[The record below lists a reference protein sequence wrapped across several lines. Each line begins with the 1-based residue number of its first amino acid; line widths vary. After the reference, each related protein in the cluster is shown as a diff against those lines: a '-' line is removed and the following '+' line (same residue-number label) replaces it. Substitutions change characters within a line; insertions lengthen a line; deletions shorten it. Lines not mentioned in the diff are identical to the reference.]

1 MNEVKILALGGCGD
15 MGRMA
20 VAVLLD
26 SPSVSKITVADINH
40 ELAKVFIELVGSDKL
55 NAVQIDINDKNKL
68 LGLISSHDIVINCVG
83 PFYRFEKI
91 IVEAI
96 IEAKKPFLDICD
108 DWKPTLDVLEMTEQA
123 KSAGITAI
131 IGIGASPGISNL
143 MAVLASSKLDEID
156 ELITAWGESF
166 PAKEGKIPKYYV
178 KGKKIRKK
186 LGKQPKKANA
196 ALEHLLF
203 ETLEEI
209 PTFKD
214 GKIVNIES
222 LTEHELL
229 DFPGYKKIYA
239 CHIGHPEPVTLPRTI
254 KANTICN
261 LCYMGKTFTN
271 TVREYRKK
279 IIEKEISIQDA
290 SIALEDEIKRLLKR
304 AMTGRSPLKEYLG
317 GPPMLTTYV
326 TGSKEG
332 KRKKVCLSLDRFPY
346 DEMAGVTGVPLAIAT
361 IMLIEGKITE
371 KGVLTPE
378 ESIDPIE
385 FFDRLAPY
393 CDKKNAED
401 LLIWEIVDLDE

>member
-20 VAVLLD
+20 VAVLLE
-26 SPSVSKITVADINH
+26 SPSVSKITVADINYN
-40 ELAKVFIELVGSDKL
+40 LAKIFIEMIDSDKL
-55 NAVQIDINDKNKL
+55 DAVQIDINDKDKL
-68 LGLISSHDIVINCVG
+68 LALISSHDIVINTVG
-83 PFYRFEKI
+83 PFYKFEEP
-91 IVEAI
+91 IVEAV

-108 DWKPTLDVLEMTEQA
+108 DWKPTLDVLEMSEQA
-123 KSAGITAI
+123 KNAGVTAI
-131 IGIGASPGISNL
+131 IGIGASPGVSNL

-166 PAKEGKIPKYYV
+166 PVKEGKKPRYYV
-178 KGKKIRKK
+178 TGKKIRKK
-186 LGKQPKKANA
+186 IGKQPKKANA

-214 GKIVNIES
+214 GKIVNIKS
-222 LTEHELL
+222 LTEHEML
-229 DFPGYKKIYA
+229 DFPGYKKAYA
-239 CHIGHPEPVTLPRTI
+239 CHIGHPEPVTLPRII

-261 LCYMGKTFTN
+261 LCYMGKTFTD

-279 IIEKEISIQDA
+279 IKEKEISIQNA
-290 SIALEDEIKRLLKR
+290 TIALEDEIKRLMKR

-317 GPPMLTTYV
+317 APPMLTTYV
-326 TGSKEG
+326 TGIKEG
-332 KRKKVCLSLDRFPY
+332 KRKKICLSLNKFPY

-361 IMLIEGKITE
+361 LMLIEGKITK

-378 ESIDPIE
+378 ESINPIE
-385 FFDRLAPY
+385 FFNRLAPY
-393 CDKKNAED
+393 CDKSTAED
-401 LLIWEIVDLDE
+401 LLIWEVVDIKI